1 MTLQVVAV
9 PRQWQK
15 GWSECV
21 QAPERAQM
29 LPTCILLQI
38 YLYSER
44 LRIAMATPVTN
55 WRIRAKTHKGSH
67 FEGFSLFLSVFLIFS
82 SSQESLLS
90 RWAYSSFTM
99 DPLYT
104 PSSLFPQLGDAEKT
118 QLLLESVR
126 ISGVCF
132 PFTQI
137 KNRTLAMT
145 LPSPEALFSSV
156 ISWRGEVSN
165 RWCCCSVWKQPP
177 LLQPEKLWCIF
188 CVPKC

>member
-9 PRQWQK
+9 PRQRQE

-67 FEGFSLFLSVFLIFS
+67 FEGFSLFLSVFPIFPHH
-82 SSQESLLS
+82 
-90 RWAYSSFTM
+90 RNRFWADGPIAALPWT
-99 DPLYT
+99 LCI
-104 PSSLFPQLGDAEKT
+104 LQAL
-118 QLLLESVR
+118 
-126 ISGVCF
+126 CF
-132 PFTQI
+132 PSLVMLRKRSCYWSQWEYQVFVFHLLRL
-137 KNRTLAMT
+137 RTGPL
-145 LPSPEALFSSV
+145 LWHCPVQRLFS
-156 ISWRGEVSN
+156 
-165 RWCCCSVWKQPP
+165 
-177 LLQPEKLWCIF
+177 
-188 CVPKC
+188 VP